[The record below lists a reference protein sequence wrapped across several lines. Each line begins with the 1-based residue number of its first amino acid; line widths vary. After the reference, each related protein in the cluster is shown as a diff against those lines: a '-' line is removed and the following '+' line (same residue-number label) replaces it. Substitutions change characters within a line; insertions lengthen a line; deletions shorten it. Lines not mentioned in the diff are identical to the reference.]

1 MRILI
6 VNHYSGSPEFG
17 MEYRHFHL
25 AREWQALG
33 HDVRIIASRFSHL
46 RMLKQP
52 DVPPGRWIDHGGIPH
67 RWLAGCPYAGNGIQ
81 RLFNML
87 GFAAELWTHAPRFA
101 RRHKPD
107 LVLASSPHPFVA
119 YGAARLARAANA
131 KLVFEI
137 RDLWPMSL
145 TELGAM
151 SPAHPFVGMLDRAEA
166 YGCTH
171 ADKVI
176 SLLPCVHDYMAGRA
190 VDREKWSWLPNG
202 FDPVEYA
209 GAPEPLDAPLEE
221 LLLSLRAG
229 GKFIVGYAGS
239 HAAANSLDA
248 LLDAAALL
256 PASAFAFVLVGSGHD
271 KARLE
276 RRVQEEHLRNVHLCP
291 PMPKDRVR
299 GFLAGVDAA
308 YLGAPKSPLY
318 RFGVAPN
325 KLTDYM
331 MAGVPVVYAID
342 AGNDPV
348 SEAGCGVS
356 APPGNAAAL
365 AAAIERLA
373 RMPEQDRQALGA
385 RGRGYAERHHAYP
398 RLARRFLESIHT
410 RGGAQ
415 HGAA

>member
-1 MRILI
+1 MKILI

-33 HDVRIIASRFSHL
+33 HEVRIVASRFSHL

-52 DVPPGRWIDHGGIPH
+52 ECRPGRWVDHGGIPH
-67 RWLAGCPYAGNGIQ
+67 RWLAGCPYPGNGIH

-87 GFAAELWTHAPRFA
+87 GFAADLWAQAPRFA

-131 KLVFEI
+131 RLVFEI

-145 TELGAM
+145 VELGAM
-151 SPAHPFVGMLDRAEA
+151 SPGHPFIGMLDRAEA

-176 SLLPCVHDYMAGRA
+176 SLLPCVHDYMAARGVA
-190 VDREKWSWLPNG
+190 EAKWAWLPNG
-202 FDPVEYA
+202 FDPAEYA
-209 GAPEPLDAPLEE
+209 GAPTELEAPLDD
-221 LLLSLRAG
+221 LLRGLRAQ

-239 HAAANSLDA
+239 HGAANSLDA

-256 PASAFAFVLVGSGHD
+256 PSSGFAFVLLGSGHE
-271 KARLE
+271 KARLR
-276 RRVQEEHLRNVHLCP
+276 RRVAQERLPQVHLCEAI
-291 PMPKDRVR
+291 PKDRVR
-299 GFLAGVDAA
+299 GFLSRVDAA

-318 RFGVAPN
+318 RFGVSPN

-331 MAGVPVVYAID
+331 MAGLPIIHAVD

-348 SEAGCGVS
+348 AEAGCGVCV
-356 APPGNAAAL
+356 PPGSGDAI
-365 AAAIERLA
+365 AAAIGRLA
-373 RMPEQDRQALGA
+373 SMPVAERQALGA
-385 RGRGYAERHHAYP
+385 RGRAYAERHHAYP
-398 RLARRFLESIHT
+398 RLARNFLE
-410 RGGAQ
+410 AA